1 MGIRRD
7 PGALDD
13 LLALAGDQSSAVRA
27 KAQAALGRLG
37 DARVLDPLI
46 SGLGDP
52 IWLVQWGAA
61 TGLETMAQ
69 QAVDQLVQRVN
80 QADSAAPSNAIWLLD
95 KLGDPVAIRPVM
107 AARGTGEPAI
117 WQRVVTEAVEAGDRT
132 IAGSL
137 IAALQNDDPRVR
149 EAAVEALAA
158 LGGRDAVIPVA
169 ELMSD
174 PNWEV
179 RLAAASTLARI
190 GPSATDLMATA
201 MREGN
206 RNVRAGMANLLGKL
220 QASEAVDALVQALED
235 PGRLVRANAAE
246 ALGRTGDPHAVNPL
260 IRVMDDPDRG
270 VRNNAAA
277 ALRLIG
283 TPQALARVREWALE
297 RRRAAAALA
306 GEAGG

>member
-1 MGIRRD
+1 
-7 PGALDD
+7 
-13 LLALAGDQSSAVRA
+13 
-27 KAQAALGRLG
+27 
-37 DARVLDPLI
+37 
-46 SGLGDP
+46 
-52 IWLVQWGAA
+52 
-61 TGLETMAQ
+61 
-69 QAVDQLVQRVN
+69 
-80 QADSAAPSNAIWLLD
+80 
-95 KLGDPVAIRPVM
+95 
-107 AARGTGEPAI
+107 
-117 WQRVVTEAVEAGDRT
+117 
-132 IAGSL
+132 
-137 IAALQNDDPRVR
+137 
-149 EAAVEALAA
+149 
-158 LGGRDAVIPVA
+158 
-169 ELMSD
+169 
-174 PNWEV
+174 
-179 RLAAASTLARI
+179 
-190 GPSATDLMATA
+190 